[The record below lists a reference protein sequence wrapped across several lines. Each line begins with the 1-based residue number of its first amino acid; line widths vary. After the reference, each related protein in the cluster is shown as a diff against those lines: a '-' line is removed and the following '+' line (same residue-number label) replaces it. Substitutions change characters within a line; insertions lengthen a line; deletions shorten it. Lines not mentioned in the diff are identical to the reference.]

1 VVVPHHN
8 LANHNDAR
16 VLLQNYH
23 ALYFAHMQVLMTAA
37 MNAQNNSPV
46 AKPGLSVGPRNR
58 VRMMFYD

>member
-1 VVVPHHN
+1 VPHHN

-37 MNAQNNSPV
+37 MNAQN
-46 AKPGLSVGPRNR
+46 K
-58 VRMMFYD
+58 RMMLIMTQILKMK